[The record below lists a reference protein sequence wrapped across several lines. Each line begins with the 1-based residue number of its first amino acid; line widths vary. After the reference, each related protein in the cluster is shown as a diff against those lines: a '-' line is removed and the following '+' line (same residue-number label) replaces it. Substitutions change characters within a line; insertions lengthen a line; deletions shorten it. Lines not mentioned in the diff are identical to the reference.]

1 MYFASRVQAGR
12 MLASQMLAKY
22 RYENCIVLALSDGG
36 AMVGAQIAMALHCPM
51 ELLITE
57 EIELPREPDALG
69 GIAEDGSFTFNSF
82 YSPGVIDEF
91 VSEYFQ
97 YIEQEKMIKL
107 QKMHRQIGEKITLRK
122 SLLKGRNVIIVSD
135 GMKSGFTLDI
145 AAQFLK
151 PINTE
156 NMIIAS
162 PIASVKAVDH
172 MHVAADELYVLSVVD
187 DYISTEHYY
196 DKEDVPDHQT
206 VVDTI
211 AKIILKW
218 H

>member
-1 MYFASRVQAGR
+1 
-12 MLASQMLAKY
+12 MLASKMLAKY

-36 AMVGAQIAMALHCPM
+36 AMVGAQISMALHCPM

-57 EIELPREPDALG
+57 EIELPREPDALA

-97 YIEQEKMIKL
+97 YIEQEKIAKL

-145 AAQFLK
+145 ASQFLK
-151 PINTE
+151 PINIE
-156 NMIIAS
+156 NIIIAS

-172 MHVAADELYVLSVVD
+172 MHVAADEIYVLSVVD

-196 DKEDVPDHQT
+196 DKEDIPDHQT
-206 VVDTI
+206 VVDTV
-211 AKIILKW
+211 AKIILNW